1 MSLRFCFGPSG
12 SGKSHRIYE
21 EIMQR
26 AAEEPGRNF
35 LIIVPDQ
42 FTMQTQK
49 DLVMRS
55 DRDGILNIDVLSFG
69 RLSHRIL
76 EEVGTKEMP
85 VLDDTG
91 KSLVLQKVA
100 ADLKEQLPAMG
111 SLLHKQGYIHEVKSA
126 ISEFMQ
132 YGISTQ
138 DMDKLISGTASYIAA
153 IPDVAAMLENGYPD
167 STVTRDLDSLS
178 LNIPDINVI
187 LISDKNGLR
196 FYHTNRLKTGD
207 SYVAGDE
214 DAILAGSD
222 PYITTGYG
230 THGMQRRAFHAVK
243 NSDGEIVGFVMVS
256 LFTATLSAQHR
267 SLLFFYIIIF
277 LIMMIVSISL
287 THTMFS
293 LLRDSLLGYDP
304 EELVN
309 IYTRQDEVMN
319 MIDEGLAATDLD
331 GRILFANQKV
341 STILGRPANEPPLT
355 HLTIQELFP
364 QTAFDQVIKTGES
377 VTHESISFAGRQLIV
392 KEVPIHGRGKQARRG
407 VLIVLFDRTDLLRLS
422 DELSGAHNML
432 DTLRAFNHEFLNKLH
447 IILGYL
453 QTGEIQQAM
462 NFITNSSLVSSQSVR
477 ETANCIRVPKICALV
492 IGKMMHAAE
501 LGIRLQVSAD
511 STCRDHDLLIPV
523 EGFVTILGNL
533 MENAIEELSHDHTAS
548 PDVINA
554 SESPREIHIGI
565 YCRPDVNIITC
576 EDTGHGIQPQLLD
589 HIFEKGVSS
598 KGENRG
604 TGLFL
609 VHELMEEYG
618 GTIDIDTEPG
628 EGTCFTLTFTRKETE
643 SNV

>member
-1 MSLRFCFGPSG
+1 MKIKE
-12 SGKSHRIYE
+12 GKSALEQNLYRS
-21 EIMQR
+21 
-26 AAEEPGRNF
+26 F
-35 LIIVPDQ
+35 L
-42 FTMQTQK
+42 
-49 DLVMRS
+49 L
-55 DRDGILNIDVLSFG
+55 LSA
-69 RLSHRIL
+69 
-76 EEVGTKEMP
+76 T
-85 VLDDTG
+85 
-91 KSLVLQKVA
+91 LVLI
-100 ADLKEQLPAMG
+100 
-111 SLLHKQGYIHEVKSA
+111 SLGFTLFFD
-126 ISEFMQ
+126 ISRQ
-132 YGISTQ
+132 RK

-178 LNIPDINVI
+178 SNIPDINVI
-187 LISDKNGLR
+187 VISDKNGLR

-243 NSDGEIVGFVMVS
+243 NSSGEIVGFVMVS

-319 MIDEGLAATDLD
+319 MIDEGLAAND
-331 GRILFANQKV
+331 
-341 STILGRPANEPPLT
+341 PPLT

-392 KEVPIHGRGKQARRG
+392 KEVPIHGRGKQAHRG

-462 NFITNSSLVSSQSVR
+462 NFITNSNLVSSQSIR
-477 ETANCIRVPKICALV
+477 QTADCLRVSKICALV

-501 LGIRLQVSAD
+501 LGILLTVSPD
-511 STCRDHDLLIPV
+511 SRCLEKDLLLPV
-523 EGFVTILGNL
+523 ENYITIVGNL
-533 MENAIEELSHDHTAS
+533 LENAIEELSAGS
-548 PDVINA
+548 PEI
-554 SESPREIHIGI
+554 REITLGI
-565 YCRPDVNIITC
+565 YCDPGCNIITC
-576 EDTGHGIQPQLLD
+576 EDTGRGIRPDLID
-589 HIFEKGVSS
+589 RIYEKGVSS
-598 KGENRG
+598 KGTNRG

-609 VHELMEEYG
+609 IKQLVDSGNGEISIE
-618 GTIDIDTEPG
+618 TEPG
-628 EGTCFTLTFTRKETE
+628 EGTCFTITFTERKHTPCTM
-643 SNV
+643 

>member
-1 MSLRFCFGPSG
+1 MKIKE
-12 SGKSHRIYE
+12 GKSALEQNLYRS
-21 EIMQR
+21 
-26 AAEEPGRNF
+26 F
-35 LIIVPDQ
+35 L
-42 FTMQTQK
+42 
-49 DLVMRS
+49 L
-55 DRDGILNIDVLSFG
+55 LSA
-69 RLSHRIL
+69 
-76 EEVGTKEMP
+76 T
-85 VLDDTG
+85 
-91 KSLVLQKVA
+91 LVLI
-100 ADLKEQLPAMG
+100 
-111 SLLHKQGYIHEVKSA
+111 SLCFTLFFD
-126 ISEFMQ
+126 ISRQ
-132 YGISTQ
+132 RK

-178 LNIPDINVI
+178 SNIPDINVI

-214 DAILAGSD
+214 DAILSGSD

-243 NSDGEIVGFVMVS
+243 NSGGEIVGFVMVS

-355 HLTIQELFP
+355 HLMIQELFP

-392 KEVPIHGRGKQARRG
+392 KEVPIHGRGKQAHRG

-432 DTLRAFNHEFLNKLH
+432 DTLRAFNHEFLNKLPNGYDTT
-447 IILGYL
+447 IGENGCELSGGERQRISIARAFLKNAPILL
-453 QTGEIQQAM
+453 LDEATASLDVENETLIQA
-462 NFITNSSLVSSQSVR
+462 SLSQLMKNKTV
-477 ETANCIRVPKICALV
+477 
-492 IGKMMHAAE
+492 
-501 LGIRLQVSAD
+501 
-511 STCRDHDLLIPV
+511 LLIAHRMRTV
-523 EGFVTILGNL
+523 AGADQIIVLKNGHVA
-533 MENAIEELSHDHTAS
+533 ENGS
-548 PDVINA
+548 P
-554 SESPREIHIGI
+554 E
-565 YCRPDVNIITC
+565 T
-576 EDTGHGIQPQLLD
+576 
-589 HIFEKGVSS
+589 
-598 KGENRG
+598 
-604 TGLFL
+604 
-609 VHELMEEYG
+609 LMEENG
-618 GTIDIDTEPG
+618 IFAHMSRLQTEAA
-628 EGTCFTLTFTRKETE
+628 
-643 SNV
+643 SWSIQ